1 MLEEQIEVLIDAI
14 EMYDSNDPYII
25 LLYIPSSDDD
35 EYYDFDFFF
44 AVLSSKRRP
53 SDEEMEALLYV
64 TKFDIGN
71 MIHAA
76 ETLVLTRDEAIGY
89 LTSLI

>member
-1 MLEEQIEVLIDAI
+1 MIEEQIEILIDAI
-14 EMYDSNDPYII
+14 ESYNTEDPYII

-44 AVLSSKRRP
+44 AVLSSKRYP
-53 SDEEMEALLYV
+53 DEEEMKALINV
-64 TKFDIGN
+64 TKWDVGN
-71 MIHAA
+71 MIYAA
-76 ETLVLTRDEAIGY
+76 ETLIMKRDDAIGY